1 MALTRRRTVVTGFS
15 LVILVV
21 AIAISPSPSAQA
33 QRSAGPAR
41 QVGQPDNI
49 DWRGPNFDVHLT
61 HYSPADNINVSNVGQ
76 LTLKWSIDTQ
86 PGQPVRSQV
95 TPIVVDGVMYYN
107 AGSKLF
113 AVNAATG
120 QPVWTYETGGPL
132 HRRGPSYGDGRIYT
146 YGQAMMHAV
155 DAKTGKAV
163 ESFGNKGR
171 LPVIEAAVA
180 FKYKGQDFPGYV
192 LSNPPNFYNG
202 TLYLTVANSER
213 HIRGGLAIALDAAT
227 GAIKWVFNTIP
238 QGPEDDGW
246 AIAKDTWVAGA
257 TGGVRNGG
265 GMWYPPAI
273 DPELGMLYINTSNPD
288 PAFEGT
294 ARKGMNLFTN
304 SIVAL
309 HLDTGKMAWY
319 FQAVHHDIWEMDQ
332 VTGPLLYDV
341 PVNGRTVK
349 GLASAGKNCF
359 LYLFNRETGQPM
371 NPMVETVVPTKT
383 DVKGEEIWPTQ
394 PFPYTAKGVPQ
405 LPFCQTYPM
414 GMTDPDLNS
423 RRRQLYTP
431 YSATEMYVVS
441 HGGSSFGSLSFS
453 PRTGLLYVTG
463 KNGVTSQS
471 VKITGAVLE
480 PAVGGHISTTNKRD
494 YDFVNS
500 KSGTGFTPT
509 QTVTAY
515 NPVTGDLVWQDE
527 HPAVGIQGS
536 PGNLSTGGDL
546 VFQGSDK
553 NNFYALD
560 AHTGKKLFTYT
571 AKGPVVANPLTYRV
585 DGRQYVTVMS
595 GGTLLTFG
603 LP

>member
-1 MALTRRRTVVTGFS
+1 MQEEIGMVFNRRAAVVGRLLLLS
-15 LVILVV
+15 VVV
-21 AIAISPSPSAQA
+21 ATV
-33 QRSAGPAR
+33 AGPSVRA
-41 QVGQPDNI
+41 QKPAPSGQAANI
-49 DWRGPNFDVHLT
+49 DWRGPNADIALT
-61 HYSPADNINVSNVGQ
+61 HYSPADNINVSNVSR
-76 LTLKWSIDTQ
+76 LTLKWSVETQ
-86 PGQPVRSQV
+86 PQARSQV
-95 TPIVVDGVMYYN
+95 TPLVVDGILYYN
-107 AGSKLF
+107 AGTKMF

-120 QPVWTYETGGPL
+120 QPVWNFEASTPL

-146 YGQAMMHAV
+146 YGQAMMYAL
-155 DAKTGKAV
+155 DAKTGKPI
-163 ESFGNKGR
+163 ETFGNKGR
-171 LPVIEAAVA
+171 LPVTEAAVA
-180 FKYKGQDFPGYV
+180 FKYKRTDKDFPGYV
-192 LSNPPNFYNG
+192 LSNPPNYYNG
-202 TLYLTVANSER
+202 TLYITVANSER
-213 HIRGGLAIALDAAT
+213 HIRGGLAIAIDAAT
-227 GAIKWVFNTIP
+227 GAVKWVFNSIP

-246 AIAKDTWVAGA
+246 DAAKDTWIGGA
-257 TGGVRNGG
+257 RNGG

-273 DPELGMLYINTSNPD
+273 DPELRMVYINTSNPD

-309 HLDTGKMAWY
+309 HMDTGKMAWY

-332 VTGPLLYDV
+332 VTGPILFDV
-341 PVNGRTVK
+341 NVGDRTVK

-394 PFPYTAKGVPQ
+394 PFPYTSRGVPQ
-405 LPFCQTYPM
+405 LPFCETYPM
-414 GMTDPDLNS
+414 GMTDPEYNS

-431 YSATEMYVVS
+431 YSATEMFVVS
-441 HGGSSFGSLSFS
+441 HGGSSHGSMSFS
-453 PRTGLLYVTG
+453 PRTNLLYVTG

-480 PAVGGHISTTNKRD
+480 PGVGGHISTTDKRD
-494 YDFVNS
+494 YDFVNRP
-500 KSGTGFTPT
+500 GGYIPT

-515 NPVTGDLVWQDE
+515 NPVTGDQIWQDI
-527 HPAVGIQGS
+527 HPAVTIQGS

-553 NNFYALD
+553 GMFYALD
-560 AHTGKKLFTYT
+560 ARSGKKLFVYT
-571 AKGPVVANPLTYRV
+571 AKGPIVANPITYKV
-585 DGRQYVTVMS
+585 NGQQYVTVMS
-595 GGTLLTFG
+595 AGTILTFG